1 MNRILTAKNK
11 GFPAGIFFY
20 PPEKSKKKRYICRD
34 FKTNPMT
41 NKYILLLCGLLVG
54 CQTSQ
59 KKEAEATPCQTIDLT
74 TVFEQ
79 EPTEISLDEWAKEV
93 RFVPLETSD
102 SVLLTPYI
110 WQLAYYQD
118 QFVIYN
124 NDKIYLFD
132 NAGKFIRMIGSKGEG
147 PEEYLR
153 PGTPSVDEA
162 GIHLEDGGKRI
173 KTYGWDGKWK
183 QTTNLPAR
191 LQHVNEVIPLPDG
204 RNIGYVQNISGQ
216 EPIRMYLYRD
226 STVLDSIPYAR
237 KFTPGE
243 INMVFYSE
251 CQTFTDRGDIF
262 VKEMFNDTIYQITNE
277 NKLVPR
283 WAIDAGKYR
292 LEEGERYQLQDP
304 RNSLFVEKNAA
315 QISVIDR
322 SNGQLYLA
330 AIWKEKPYLITYDEQ
345 TGKVENLKLTYPEHT
360 FAFKEGNTFLPS
372 FISTDGRYL
381 IGVEPQENDEN
392 SVLILV
398 ERD

>member
-1 MNRILTAKNK
+1 
-11 GFPAGIFFY
+11 
-20 PPEKSKKKRYICRD
+20 
-34 FKTNPMT
+34 MT

-132 NAGKFIRMIGSKGEG
+132 KAGKFIRMIGSRGEG
-147 PEEYLR
+147 PEEYLS
-153 PGTPSVDEA
+153 PGTPCVNET
-162 GIHLEDGGKRI
+162 GIRLEDGGKRI

-183 QTTNLPAR
+183 HTSNLPAR

-216 EPIRMYLYRD
+216 EPIRMYLYRE

-237 KFTPGE
+237 KFTPGK
-243 INMVFYSE
+243 IAMVFYNE
-251 CQTFTDRGDIF
+251 CRAFTDKGDIF

-292 LEEGERYQLQDP
+292 LEEGERYHLQDP

-315 QISVIDR
+315 QISVIGR

-330 AIWKEKPYLITYDEQ
+330 ASWNGKSYLITYDEQ
-345 TGKVENLKLTYPEHT
+345 TGKVENLKLPYPAHD
-360 FAFKEGNTFLPS
+360 FAFKEGNTFLPR

-392 SVLILV
+392 PVLILV

>member
-110 WQLAYYQD
+110 WQLAYYQE
-118 QFVIYN
+118 QFVVYN
-124 NDKIYLFD
+124 DNKIYLFD
-132 NAGKFIRMIGSKGEG
+132 NAGKFIRMIGSRGEG

-183 QTTNLPAR
+183 HTANLPAR

-204 RNIGYVQNISGQ
+204 RHGFLQ
-216 EPIRMYLYRD
+216 RMPSLYRQ
-226 STVLDSIPYAR
+226 
-237 KFTPGE
+237 G
-243 INMVFYSE
+243 
-251 CQTFTDRGDIF
+251 GDIR
-262 VKEMFNDTIYQITNE
+262 Q
-277 NKLVPR
+277 
-283 WAIDAGKYR
+283 
-292 LEEGERYQLQDP
+292 
-304 RNSLFVEKNAA
+304 
-315 QISVIDR
+315 
-322 SNGQLYLA
+322 
-330 AIWKEKPYLITYDEQ
+330 
-345 TGKVENLKLTYPEHT
+345 
-360 FAFKEGNTFLPS
+360 
-372 FISTDGRYL
+372 
-381 IGVEPQENDEN
+381 
-392 SVLILV
+392 
-398 ERD
+398 RDV

>member
-1 MNRILTAKNK
+1 MNGILTAKNK

-34 FKTNPMT
+34 CKTNPMT

-132 NAGKFIRMIGSKGEG
+132 NAGKFIRMIGSRGEG
-147 PEEYLR
+147 PEEYLS
-153 PGTPSVDEA
+153 PGAPSVNET
-162 GIHLEDGGKRI
+162 GIRLEDGAKRI

-183 QTTNLPAR
+183 HTANLPAR

-237 KFTPGE
+237 KFTPGK
-243 INMVFYSE
+243 IAMVFYNE
-251 CQTFTDRGDIF
+251 CQAFTDKGEIF

-304 RNSLFVEKNAA
+304 RNSLFVEKNAV
-315 QISVIDR
+315 QISVIVR

-360 FAFKEGNTFLPS
+360 FAFKEGNTFLPC
-372 FISTDGRYL
+372 FISADNRYL

>member
-20 PPEKSKKKRYICRD
+20 PPGKSKKNVTFAEIV
-34 FKTNPMT
+34 KTNRMT

-162 GIHLEDGGKRI
+162 GIRLEDGGKRI

-183 QTTNLPAR
+183 HTSHLPTR
-191 LQHVNEVIPLPDG
+191 LQHVNEVVPLPDG

-237 KFTPGE
+237 KFTPGK
-243 INMVFYSE
+243 IMMVFYNE
-251 CQTFTDRGDIF
+251 CRAFTDKGEIF

-315 QISVIDR
+315 QISVVGR

-330 AIWKEKPYLITYDEQ
+330 ASWNGKSYLITYDEQ
-345 TGKVENLKLTYPEHT
+345 TGKVENLKLPYPAHD
-360 FAFKEGNTFLPS
+360 FAFKEGNTFLPR

>member
-1 MNRILTAKNK
+1 
-11 GFPAGIFFY
+11 
-20 PPEKSKKKRYICRD
+20 
-34 FKTNPMT
+34 MT

-132 NAGKFIRMIGSKGEG
+132 NAGKFIRMIGSRGEG
-147 PEEYLR
+147 PEEYLS
-153 PGTPSVDEA
+153 PGTPCVNET
-162 GIHLEDGGKRI
+162 GIRLEDGGKRI

-183 QTTNLPAR
+183 HTSHLPAR
-191 LQHVNEVIPLPDG
+191 LQHVNEVVPLPDG

-237 KFTPGE
+237 KFTPGK
-243 INMVFYSE
+243 IAMVFYNE
-251 CQTFTDRGDIF
+251 CQAFTDKGEIF

-304 RNSLFVEKNAA
+304 RNSLFVEKNAV
-315 QISVIDR
+315 QISVVGR

-330 AIWKEKPYLITYDEQ
+330 ASWNGKSYLITYDEQ
-345 TGKVENLKLTYPEHT
+345 TGKVENLKLPYPAHD
-360 FAFKEGNTFLPS
+360 FAFKEGNTFLPR

-392 SVLILV
+392 PVLILV